1 MPAGEFGTIL
11 TLNKT
16 KEYKFMR
23 RHIRFLTHG
32 AIIGAV
38 YAVLTLATW
47 SFSSMQ
53 IQLRVAEALTVLPL
67 FTPAAIPGLFIGCLV
82 ANLMSGNVIDALF
95 GSLTTLLAALLT
107 YFIGQK
113 IKGKA
118 KLPLAVLPPILLNAV
133 AVPLILYFGY
143 GFKDFLGFD
152 TMLPVL
158 FLNALS
164 VLIGQFLS
172 CGLLGAPLY
181 FSLSTIEKRTGIFSK
196 DRSRRE

>member
-1 MPAGEFGTIL
+1 
-11 TLNKT
+11 
-16 KEYKFMR
+16 MR

-82 ANLMSGNVIDALF
+82 ANLMSGNVIDAIF

-158 FLNALS
+158 LLNALS

-172 CGLLGAPLY
+172 CGLLGATLY
-181 FSLSTIEKRTGIFSK
+181 FSLSTIETRTGIFSK